1 MSKKNDD
8 KDWEP
13 DWVNPANDRKTPYT
27 DEEIELLIDGFIL
40 GLDDQEWLAMKGE
53 LGEANARRRI
63 KAGIIRGDENNLINI
78 TPDRKV
84 H

>member
-1 MSKKNDD
+1 MSKKNVD

-40 GLDDQEWLAMKGE
+40 GLDDHEWLAMKGE
-53 LGEANARRRI
+53 LGEANARKRI

-78 TPDRKV
+78 TPDGKV